1 MHILPVKKI
10 CLCYVYYWTIEIIF
24 EINIVICHS

>member
-10 CLCYVYYWTIEIIF
+10 DLYYVHYYTIEIIF
-24 EINIVICHS
+24 KINIVICHS